1 MAAQCCIS
9 YCIRVYS
16 VSGVGRLMQHTQLIS
31 VKKSRFKPTLLCSY
45 SLFIT
50 GSAST
55 VVVVLGGVQA
65 DTASVLQINRSAPSL
80 RIVVSPLCV

>member
-16 VSGVGRLMQHTQLIS
+16 VSGGGRLMQHTQLIS
-31 VKKSRFKPTLLCSY
+31 VKKSRFEPTLSCSY

-50 GSAST
+50 SSAST

-65 DTASVLQINRSAPSL
+65 DTASVLQIKRSAPSL
-80 RIVVSPLCV
+80 PIVVSP